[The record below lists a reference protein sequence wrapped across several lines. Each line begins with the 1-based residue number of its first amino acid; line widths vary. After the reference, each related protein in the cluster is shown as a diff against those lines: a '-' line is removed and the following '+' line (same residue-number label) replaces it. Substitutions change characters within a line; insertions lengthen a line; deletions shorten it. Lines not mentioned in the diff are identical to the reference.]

1 MLPLSNAVKPAA
13 IAIAGLVLML
23 TAISVQRGVAAAQDV
38 PRESVV
44 TYKLAAGASLV
55 INSPAYNKSIWV
67 MGCNTTSGDR
77 GVGHVALQSV
87 EGNFLEW
94 TGLNSAYNG
103 TITSGF
109 SASAGTHIV
118 QIDYDGYVNIN
129 VASDNSFEVT
139 NSTGGTEAGFVTM
152 MW

>member
-13 IAIAGLVLML
+13 ITIAGLVLIL

-44 TYKLAAGASLV
+44 TYKLAAGDSLK

-77 GVGHVALQSV
+77 GVGHVALLDVQDD
-87 EGNFLEW
+87 FLEW
-94 TGLNSAYNG
+94 TGLNSTSSG
-103 TITSGF
+103 TITSGY
-109 SASAGTHIV
+109 SSSAGTHIV
-118 QIDYDGYVNIN
+118 QIDWVGDVNIN
-129 VASDNSFEVT
+129 VESDNSFEVT
-139 NSTGGTEAGFVTM
+139 NSGSYTQTGFVTM